1 MLNLLTDIEGLS
13 VGHATD
19 LGLGSGVTAIVF
31 DKPAVASG
39 VVLGGAPGGRDT
51 ALLDPAMTV
60 TEVDAFVL
68 SGGSAFG
75 LDAAGGVQAGL
86 RAMGRGFPVGNQR
99 VPIVPQA
106 ILMDLLNG
114 GDKDWGLQ
122 SPYRDLGYEAFRA
135 AAKGY
140 FPLGTVGAGTGAT
153 TATVKGGLGSASARS
168 SAGHTIAAIVA
179 VNALGSA
186 TVGEGPHFW
195 SAPFEQDEEF
205 GGLGLPEMID
215 ARDTAMRLKGMNT
228 TATTIG
234 AIVTDA
240 VLTKAQAHR
249 LAVMG
254 HDGFARALL
263 PAHLPLDGDT
273 IFSAATG
280 ARPLGGLP
288 EFLEL
293 CHLATLVM
301 ARAIARGVYGAT
313 ALAVEG
319 AQPAWRDRYA
329 DRL

>member
-31 DKPAVASG
+31 DRPAVASG

-135 AAKGY
+135 AAKGS
-140 FPLGTVGAGTGAT
+140 FALGTVGAGTGAT

-168 SAGHTIAAIVA
+168 STGHTIAAIVA

-186 TVGEGPHFW
+186 TMGEGPHFW
-195 SAPFEQDEEF
+195 SAPFEQDNEF

-280 ARPLGGLP
+280 ARALGGLP

-301 ARAIARGVYGAT
+301 ARAIARGVYEAT

-319 AQPAWRDRYA
+319 AQPAWRDRFA